1 MPQLLFVAKIYQI
14 KDTKAVPLGDPVGDP
29 VGDPIE
35 LYSVQELQSLII
47 KTFPGEKTYMT
58 KECGTKESL
67 IKSTT
72 NVLTLIHLT
81 EVTEQDLL

>member
-1 MPQLLFVAKIYQI
+1 MPQLLFVAKIYHVQ
-14 KDTKAVPLGDPVGDP
+14 DTKAIPQGDP

-35 LYSVQELQSLII
+35 LHSVQELQSLIM

-72 NVLTLIHLT
+72 NTLTLIHLT

>member
-1 MPQLLFVAKIYQI
+1 MSQLLFVAKIYQV
-14 KDTKAVPLGDPVGDP
+14 KDTKEVPQGDPI
-29 VGDPIE
+29 GDPIE
-35 LYSVQELQSLII
+35 LYSVQELQALIM

-72 NVLTLIHLT
+72 NTLTLIHLT

>member
-1 MPQLLFVAKIYQI
+1 MPQLLFVAKIYHVQ
-14 KDTKAVPLGDPVGDP
+14 DTKEVPQGDPIE
-29 VGDPIE
+29 DPIE
-35 LYSVQELQSLII
+35 LYSVQELQSLIM

-72 NVLTLIHLT
+72 NTLTLIHLI
-81 EVTEQDLL
+81 L